1 MPATSA
7 GMTERVPRLVWK
19 TRYLALALNAIGDM
33 CRATRLAIMG
43 AVVAAYFLKC
53 AVARWASRAAALS

>member
-1 MPATSA
+1 MAGLVPAIHA
-7 GMTERVPRLVWK
+7 FVLADA
-19 TRYLALALNAIGDM
+19 TRYRALALNAIGDM

-43 AVVAAYFLKC
+43 AVVAGYFLKC